1 MIYIKTL
8 TKGEKHSMF
17 KTIDTNQKDVKLTV
31 FSSDEKSFMVTA
43 TLVEKAGHA
52 FLINSKFTQSDSKE
66 IVEYL
71 KKNNLSLDKIFIIH
85 GDPDYYF
92 GLESI
97 KAVYPEAIA
106 YATESTV
113 EHIVHSV
120 LGKLKVW
127 KDILGEN
134 APNNVILPQVFKEKA
149 IDFQGLTFELVGL
162 DHYRTSLFNKELKVL
177 IGGIDVFNEI
187 HVFLADT
194 SSKAAMEAWIENLK
208 VLQALHADIIV
219 PSHGLIEKSLNNQAL
234 TATMDYLRTAVQ
246 ASEESGTSKDFV
258 AKLEA
263 AYPDYANKGVLELS
277 AKVVTKEMPWG

>member
-1 MIYIKTL
+1 
-8 TKGEKHSMF
+8 MF

-31 FSSDEKSFMVTA
+31 FGSDEKSFMVTA

-66 IVEYL
+66 IIDYL

-92 GLESI
+92 GLEGI
-97 KAVYPEAIA
+97 KAAYPEAIA

-127 KDILGEN
+127 KDALGEN
-134 APNNVILPQVFKEKA
+134 APSNVVLPQVFKEKS
-149 IDFQGLTFELVGL
+149 IDFQELTFELVGL
-162 DHYRTSLFNKELKVL
+162 DDYRTSLFNRELKLL

-187 HVFLADT
+187 HLFLADT
-194 SSKAAMEAWIENLK
+194 SSKSAMEAWIENLK
-208 VLQALHADIIV
+208 VLQALNADVII
-219 PSHGLIEKSLNNQAL
+219 PSHGSIEKSLDNQAI
-234 TATMDYLRTAVQ
+234 TATMDYLRTAIQ
-246 ASEESGTSKDFV
+246 ASEESKNSNDFV
-258 AKLEA
+258 AKLDA
-263 AYPDYANKGVLELS
+263 AYPGYANKGVLELS

>member
-1 MIYIKTL
+1 MK
-8 TKGEKHSMF
+8 
-17 KTIDTNQKDVKLTV
+17 
-31 FSSDEKSFMVTA
+31 KSFMVTA

-71 KKNNLSLDKIFIIH
+71 KKNDLSLDKIFITH

-92 GLESI
+92 GLENI
-97 KAVYPEAIA
+97 KVAYPEAIA

-127 KDILGEN
+127 KDVLGEN
-134 APNNVILPQVFKEKA
+134 APSNVVLPQVFKENT

-194 SSKAAMEAWIENLK
+194 SSKGAMEAWIENLK

-219 PSHGLIEKSLNNQAL
+219 PSHGSIEKSLNNQAL

-277 AKVVTKEMPWG
+277 AKSCNKRNALGLMI

>member
-1 MIYIKTL
+1 
-8 TKGEKHSMF
+8 MF
-17 KTIDTNQKDVKLTV
+17 KTIEINQNDVKLTI
-31 FSSDEKSFMVTA
+31 FSSEEKSFMVTA

-52 FLINSKFTQSDSKE
+52 FLINTKFTQSDSKE
-66 IVEYL
+66 IVDYL
-71 KKNNLSLDKIFIIH
+71 KKNNVALDKIFIIH

-97 KAVYPEAIA
+97 KAAYPEAIA

-127 KDILGEN
+127 KDALGEN
-134 APNNVILPQVFKEKA
+134 APSNVVLPQVLAEKT

-162 DHYRTSLFNKELKVL
+162 DNYRTSLFNKELKLL
-177 IGGIDVFNEI
+177 IGGIDIFNEI

-194 SSKAAMEAWIENLK
+194 SSKEAMESWIENLK
-208 VLQALHADIIV
+208 VLQGLNANIIV
-219 PSHGLIEKSLNNQAL
+219 PSHGSIEKSLDNQAL
-234 TATMDYLRTAVQ
+234 IATINYLKTAIKS
-246 ASEESGTSKDFV
+246 SEVSKTSTDFV

-263 AYPDYANKGVLELS
+263 AYPGYANKGVLELS
-277 AKVVTKEMPWG
+277 AKVVMKEIPWG

>member
-1 MIYIKTL
+1 
-8 TKGEKHSMF
+8 MF
-17 KTIDTNQKDVKLTV
+17 KTIDTNHKDVKLTV

-66 IVEYL
+66 IVGYL
-71 KKNNLSLDKIFIIH
+71 KNNNLSLDKIFIIH

-97 KAVYPEAIA
+97 KAAYPDAIA

-127 KDILGEN
+127 KD
-134 APNNVILPQVFKEKA
+134 APSNVVLPQVFKEKS

-162 DHYRTSLFNKELKVL
+162 DHYRTSLFNRELKLL

-187 HVFLADT
+187 HLFLADT

-208 VLQALHADIIV
+208 VLQALNADVIV
-219 PSHGLIEKSLNNQAL
+219 PSHGLIEKSLDNHAI
-234 TATMDYLRTAVQ
+234 TATMAYLRTAIQ
-246 ASEESGTSKDFV
+246 ASEESKTSKDFV
-258 AKLEA
+258 AKLET
-263 AYPDYANKGVLELS
+263 AYPGYANKGVLELS

>member
-1 MIYIKTL
+1 
-8 TKGEKHSMF
+8 MF

-71 KKNNLSLDKIFIIH
+71 KKNDLSLDKIFIIH

-97 KAVYPEAIA
+97 KAAYAYPEAIA
-106 YATESTV
+106 YAAESTV

-127 KDILGEN
+127 KDVLGEN
-134 APNNVILPQVFKEKA
+134 APSNVVLPQVFKEKT

-162 DHYRTSLFNKELKVL
+162 DNYRTSLFNKELKLL

-208 VLQALHADIIV
+208 VLQALNADIIV
-219 PSHGLIEKSLNNQAL
+219 PSHGAIEKSLNNQAI
-234 TATMDYLRTAVQ
+234 TTTMDYLRTAIQ
-246 ASEESGTSKDFV
+246 ASEESKTSKDFV